1 MDPFLYDVPD
11 VKAQIKKHF
20 GSDNKA
26 LVTYEI
32 IRWLFKMPTPQ
43 FVKAAEHHRHQ
54 VIGFPVRLTIR
65 VGATGRR
72 EGWWWGPGACGRVV
86 HGVWV
91 VLSPFFLCPRGPFS
105 SSIWGGMRLYL
116 VVAVVVGFS
125 EDRMMDII
133 TSRAPPSARA
143 ESHLSFFRSKGFVA
157 ALIAWCR

>member
-65 VGATGRR
+65 VGATG
-72 EGWWWGPGACGRVV
+72 EGW
-86 HGVWV
+86 
-91 VLSPFFLCPRGPFS
+91 
-105 SSIWGGMRLYL
+105 
-116 VVAVVVGFS
+116 
-125 EDRMMDII
+125 
-133 TSRAPPSARA
+133 
-143 ESHLSFFRSKGFVA
+143 
-157 ALIAWCR
+157 